1 MAITEIK
8 GFQILSVRLPESN
21 GTHYIYFRKHDVKGN
36 QSATSQYIS
45 GRLMFIFNLPIETN
59 IATLKKYFQQVAI
72 GATIESY
79 YPSMVTDSE
88 EDVYI
93 DLSRLTSDIDYQQ
106 DGHILDITLKL
117 PKNCGIVTF
126 IDKASFQL
134 AFNSLKK
141 LSNDS
146 KSTNWPMSVLGSKFL
161 LGKYKEQICD
171 PAELAASVSSALSDF
186 NRAEQESRED
196 LKRQTELVDEDG
208 FTLVVGSHRKTKA
221 GIMGKQKY
229 AATIGSENAKAK
241 IKKKEKE
248 DFYRFQLRE
257 KKKAEMTDLL
267 KKFKQ
272 DQERIKVMKEKKR
285 FRPY

>member
-1 MAITEIK
+1 MTITEIK
-8 GFQILSVRLPESN
+8 GFQILPVRLPESN
-21 GTHYIYFRKHDVKGN
+21 GTHYIYFRKHETKGN
-36 QSATSQYIS
+36 QSAASQYIS
-45 GRLMFIFNLPIETN
+45 GRLMFIFNLPIETS

-72 GATIESY
+72 GATIENY
-79 YPSMVTDSE
+79 YPSMATDTQ

-93 DLSRLTSDIDYQQ
+93 DLTRLTSDLDYQQ
-106 DGHILDITLKL
+106 DGFILDITLKL
-117 PKNCGIVTF
+117 PKNCGILSF

-146 KSTNWPMSVLGSKFL
+146 KSTNWPMPVLGSKFL
-161 LGKYKEQICD
+161 LSKYEQQVCE
-171 PAELAASVSSALSDF
+171 PTKLAEEVSKALANF
-186 NRAEQESRED
+186 NRAEQESREE
-196 LKRQTELVDEDG
+196 LKRQTEIVDEDG

-229 AATIGSENAKAK
+229 AATVGAEKAKSK

-257 KKKAEMTDLL
+257 KKKAEMNDLL

-272 DQERIKVMKEKKR
+272 DQERVRMMKEKKR